1 MRIEERKSKLA
12 GWLVN
17 GGSGREVVSLAGM
30 EGLGKTTLAEQVFD
44 DAEVKKHF
52 SVHAWITMSRS
63 YKMKDLEDIVQQL
76 FASERNPVPKTLY
89 SDLIPGSLGMKS
101 TW

>member
-76 FASERNPVPKTLY
+76 FASERNPVPKT
-89 SDLIPGSLGMKS
+89 
-101 TW
+101 